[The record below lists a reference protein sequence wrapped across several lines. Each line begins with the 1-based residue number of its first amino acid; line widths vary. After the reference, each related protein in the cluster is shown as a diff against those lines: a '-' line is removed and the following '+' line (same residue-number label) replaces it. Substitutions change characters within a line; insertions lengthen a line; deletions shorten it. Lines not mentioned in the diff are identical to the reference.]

1 MPIRSIRSVSYI
13 QKEVSKV
20 GMLNLVNKGNDV
32 IATTLRAPV
41 SGPEELQLG
50 LVDAHRRIGVCYH
63 R

>member
-1 MPIRSIRSVSYI
+1 
-13 QKEVSKV
+13 
-20 GMLNLVNKGNDV
+20 MLNLVNKGNDV